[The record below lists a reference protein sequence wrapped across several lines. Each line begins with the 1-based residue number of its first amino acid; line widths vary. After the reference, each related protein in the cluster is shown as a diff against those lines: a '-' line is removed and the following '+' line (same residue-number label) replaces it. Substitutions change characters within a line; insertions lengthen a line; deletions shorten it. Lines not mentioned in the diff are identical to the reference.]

1 MGMPRWWKDLMRLG
15 ALLRLVNR
23 APDEIRRMT
32 QRCHCPSCIAS
43 PRGAGNA
50 RAFLLAALVA
60 PATALAAGADGWID
74 DAARDLLAGADALR
88 PLLLGEL
95 HGTRETPA
103 VLVSMLRQS
112 GDTPWLLG
120 LEIPRQEQA
129 RVDAFLRSDGGAKA
143 RAALVAGP
151 FWTRD
156 LQDGRSSDAMMR
168 LIDGVRALRRGG
180 RDIRIV
186 CFDDAAPLSDGR
198 DAHMADA
205 LRAALVAQKHRRA
218 VALTGNYHARIGR
231 GSPWNAEKEFMGWH
245 LRDLS
250 PLSVDVTA
258 PTGANWICTPE
269 CGEHAFGRERVPGKL
284 ALHVAS
290 QADERGYHGSLALPQ
305 FTASPPAAKPSSAT
319 NEPSASP

>member
-1 MGMPRWWKDLMRLG
+1 
-15 ALLRLVNR
+15 
-23 APDEIRRMT
+23 MT
-32 QRCHCPSCIAS
+32 QRRHCPSCATTT
-43 PRGAGNA
+43 RGAGEA

-60 PATALAAGADGWID
+60 PAAALAAGADGWID
-74 DAARDLLAGADALR
+74 DAARDLYARADALR

-112 GDTPWLLG
+112 GATPWLLG

-129 RVDAFLRSDGGAKA
+129 RIDAFLRSDGGAKA
-143 RAALVAGP
+143 RAALLAGP

-156 LQDGRSSDAMMR
+156 LQDGRSSEAMVR

-180 RDIRIV
+180 RDIRVV
-186 CFDDAAPLSDGR
+186 CFDDAAPAADGRDR

-205 LRAALVAQKHRRA
+205 LRAALIAQKRRRA

-231 GSPWNAEKEFMGWH
+231 GAPWNAAQEFMGWH

-250 PLSVDVTA
+250 PLSVDVSA
-258 PTGANWICTPE
+258 PTGASWICTPE
-269 CGEHAFGRERVPGKL
+269 CGVHAFGRDHAPGEV
-284 ALHVAS
+284 ALHVAA
-290 QADERGYHGSLALPQ
+290 QADERGYYGTLALPR
-305 FTASPPAAKPSSAT
+305 FTASPPAAKP
-319 NEPSASP
+319 